1 MKMQHELTSSLPQR
15 FSITVD
21 KKKEKCFFKCI
32 LLITQLYN
40 MAGKNDLDFT
50 YTTIDK
56 IFRLSMGETG
66 DYSGAKYDGDFSMTL
81 EEAQKAK
88 HKFIADS
95 LNIRE
100 GSRVLDM
107 ACGWGP
113 FSNYIT
119 KERGATSIGLTLSEG
134 QAEACRQNGLNVLVQ
149 DCRYV
154 KPEDYGTFDAITC
167 IGGLEHFCSVEEWQ
181 GGKQEEVYRN
191 FFNTLYNLLP
201 VGGRFYMQT
210 MTFSK
215 NMIEWEDFDI
225 NAKPGSAEH
234 VCALMVKQFPG
245 SWLPYGPE
253 MVIRNAEPK
262 FKLISQ
268 SSGRLDYIETI
279 GQWRKKFRKFNLR
292 KYLLFASLI
301 PKYITN
307 KEFRHQVAIF
317 RISPNRVCFEKE
329 IMDHYRLVFEK
340 V

>member
-1 MKMQHELTSSLPQR
+1 
-15 FSITVD
+15 
-21 KKKEKCFFKCI
+21 
-32 LLITQLYN
+32 
-40 MAGKNDLDFT
+40 MAGKKDLDFT

-95 LNIRE
+95 LNIKQ
-100 GSRVLDM
+100 GSKVLDM

-134 QAEACRQNGLNVLVQ
+134 QAAACRKNGLNVQVK

-154 KPEDYGTFDAITC
+154 QPKDFGTFDAITC
-167 IGGLEHFCSVEEWQ
+167 IGGLEHFCSVEEYKA
-181 GGKQEEVYRN
+181 GKQEDIYAN
-191 FFNTLYNLLP
+191 FFKTIYNLLP
-201 VGGRFYMQT
+201 TGGRFYMQT

-215 NMIEWEDFDI
+215 NMIPFEQIDI
-225 NAKPGSAEH
+225 NAPEDSAAYM
-234 VCALMVKQFPG
+234 CALMVKQFPG

-253 MVIRNAEPK
+253 MVIRNAAPG

-279 GQWRKKFRKFNLR
+279 GQWRKKFREFNLE
-292 KYLLFASLI
+292 KYMLFLSLI
-301 PKYITN
+301 PRYITD
-307 KEFRHQVAIF
+307 KEFRHMLGVF
-317 RISPNRVCFEKE
+317 KISPNRVCFERE